1 MRVGEM
7 RVGEMRIGDI
17 RVGEFRNE
25 PKSYLA
31 GLVRADPPLIHSPF
45 LSFISGD
52 VSRKVWP

>member
-7 RVGEMRIGDI
+7 RVGDI
-17 RVGEFRNE
+17 RVGEMSLNHIWQALSKH
-25 PKSYLA
+25 P
-31 GLVRADPPLIHSPF
+31 PF